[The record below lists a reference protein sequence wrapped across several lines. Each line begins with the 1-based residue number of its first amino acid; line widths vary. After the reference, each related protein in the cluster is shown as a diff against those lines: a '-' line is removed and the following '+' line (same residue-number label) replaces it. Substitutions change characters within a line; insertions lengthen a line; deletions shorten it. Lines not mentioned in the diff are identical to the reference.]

1 MRGGVLFTAAVLPPL
16 HTTPVSSKLVKRDAF
31 CSSPL
36 TLSLMLYV
44 CYHIIHSWNLGN
56 EKCMFAIKSSFES
69 INRICACIL
78 QYSLGDFFF
87 GWIMRDWMEKELCS
101 MMHII
106 LLTLYYYPTSSSIK
120 MYVMKL
126 ALQCFCKPST
136 FIFAFCSIFNGY
148 YYYDFFQ

>member
-1 MRGGVLFTAAVLPPL
+1 MKNVCLLLKARLKVLIGSVHVFCNI
-16 HTTPVSSKLVKRDAF
+16 VSG
-31 CSSPL
+31 
-36 TLSLMLYV
+36 
-44 CYHIIHSWNLGN
+44 I
-56 EKCMFAIKSSFES
+56 
-69 INRICACIL
+69 
-78 QYSLGDFFF
+78 FFF